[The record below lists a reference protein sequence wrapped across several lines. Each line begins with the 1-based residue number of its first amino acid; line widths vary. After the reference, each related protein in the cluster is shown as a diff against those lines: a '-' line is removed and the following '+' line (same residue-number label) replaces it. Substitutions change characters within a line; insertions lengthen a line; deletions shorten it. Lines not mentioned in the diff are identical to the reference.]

1 MVDPVTTTTPVT
13 GAAKKPVVPPPMA
26 VKMTPVE
33 SSNVA
38 AIGYLKPN
46 LYVRFHSG
54 GEYKYSGVPEALFH
68 DFMAADSKGGFLASH
83 IKGRFPYAKTVIKE
97 AKQLPAG
104 GAK

>member
-1 MVDPVTTTTPVT
+1 MADPATTTVT
-13 GAAKKPVVPPPMA
+13 GAAKKPVSTPPQLA
-26 VKMTPVE
+26 VKMTSVE

-54 GEYKYSGVPEALFH
+54 GEYKYSGVPESLFH

-97 AKQLPAG
+97 AKQLPVG
-104 GAK
+104 GVK